1 MGNEI
6 SEITQ
11 KMCMKSSN
19 YKILILG
26 LEGSGKTTLFDR
38 LKYNEVYIRYPTIGF
53 LADNIKI
60 SKLNVTLWDFGGNSK
75 MIKLWSKYFNNTDL
89 VILVVDSTDYSCNEE
104 LENIFLLLEKE
115 LKNVYIL
122 VILNKSDLKNSMKEG
137 EFLDYFHIEK
147 YNLKICKI
155 IRASL
160 VKGNEMKEI
169 KKNIKSVLKSI
180 KNYES

>member
-1 MGNEI
+1 MGKEI
-6 SEITQ
+6 SSITQ

-19 YKILILG
+19 YKVLILG
-26 LEGSGKTTLFDR
+26 LEGSGETTLFDR

-89 VILVVDSTDYSCNEE
+89 VILVVDSTDYSSNEE
-104 LENIFLLLEKE
+104 LSDIFTLLEKE
-115 LKNVYIL
+115 LKNIYIL
-122 VILNKSDLKNSMKEG
+122 IILNKSDLKNSMSES
-137 EFLDYFHIEK
+137 EFLDYFHIDK

-155 IRASL
+155 IRTSL
-160 VKGNEMKEI
+160 VKGTEMKDI
-169 KKNIKSVLKSI
+169 KKNIKNVLKNI
-180 KNYES
+180 KNDY

>member
-75 MIKLWSKYFNNTDL
+75 MIKLL
-89 VILVVDSTDYSCNEE
+89 
-104 LENIFLLLEKE
+104 
-115 LKNVYIL
+115 
-122 VILNKSDLKNSMKEG
+122 
-137 EFLDYFHIEK
+137 
-147 YNLKICKI
+147 
-155 IRASL
+155 
-160 VKGNEMKEI
+160 
-169 KKNIKSVLKSI
+169 
-180 KNYES
+180 

>member
-1 MGNEI
+1 MGKEI
-6 SEITQ
+6 SSITQ

-19 YKILILG
+19 YKVLILG

-53 LADNIKI
+53 LADNIII

-89 VILVVDSTDYSCNEE
+89 VILVVDSTDYSSIEE
-104 LENIFLLLEKE
+104 LSDIFTLLEKE

-122 VILNKSDLKNSMKEG
+122 IILNKSDLKNSMSES
-137 EFLDYFHIEK
+137 EFLDYFHIDK

-155 IRASL
+155 IRTSL
-160 VKGNEMKEI
+160 VKGTEMKDI
-169 KKNIKSVLKSI
+169 KKNIKNVLKNI
-180 KNYES
+180 KNDY

>member
-60 SKLNVTLWDFGGNSK
+60 SKLNVTLWDFGKNSK

-89 VILVVDSTDYSCNEE
+89 VILVVDSTDYSSNEE
-104 LENIFLLLEKE
+104 LSDIFTLLEKE

-122 VILNKSDLKNSMKEG
+122 IILNKSDLKNSMSES
-137 EFLDYFHIEK
+137 EFLDYFHIDK

-155 IRASL
+155 IRTSL
-160 VKGNEMKEI
+160 VKGTEMKEI
-169 KKNIKSVLKSI
+169 KKNIKSVLKNI
-180 KNYES
+180 KNEY